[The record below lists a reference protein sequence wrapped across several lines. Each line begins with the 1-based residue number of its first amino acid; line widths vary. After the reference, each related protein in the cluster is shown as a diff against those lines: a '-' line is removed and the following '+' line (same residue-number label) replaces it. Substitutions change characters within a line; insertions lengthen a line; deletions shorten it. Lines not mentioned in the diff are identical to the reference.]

1 MQLNCVWNGHVINTR
16 AKPVPTP
23 YPTCHTSDH
32 MPSLL
37 FCPTFVRR
45 CPLYLW
51 PNRLPNSPAL
61 LPPSLFYDP
70 EDPGPGAGCRR
81 QAVVVWWCSFS
92 TVKQFLLPLLSP
104 SPAASRCRGRLCPY
118 NQNVHSLP
126 ELRASLLLFPR
137 KARGAPFSRARGW
150 GSVSR
155 SHSMWAT
162 SSIQAWNP
170 VQRSIWHAYTFFNK
184 TKINR
189 PSYLLHS

>member
-104 SPAASRCRGRLCPY
+104 SPAASRCRGRLSI
-118 NQNVHSLP
+118 QP
-126 ELRASLLLFPR
+126 ELILAAWAQGIFTALSTQSKRGSLLPGEGVGKRVPQSLSRELPHPFKPETQCNGLYGTPTLFSTGLR
-137 KARGAPFSRARGW
+137 
-150 GSVSR
+150 
-155 SHSMWAT
+155 
-162 SSIQAWNP
+162 
-170 VQRSIWHAYTFFNK
+170 
-184 TKINR
+184 
-189 PSYLLHS
+189 